1 MRYMLDT
8 NILIYIIKRKPPSV
22 IERFS
27 SCAPDDELMMSFV
40 TYAELLKGA
49 TRSTQRQ
56 RVEEQLASL
65 CQLIPVS
72 YMVTPLLAQRYAEHA
87 ARLKSLGTP
96 IGNNDLWIAA
106 HALSLN
112 CVLVT
117 HNTKEF
123 NRIEGLKIE
132 DWVVPEQ

>member
-1 MRYMLDT
+1 MLDT
-8 NILIYIIKRKPPSV
+8 NILIYIIKRRPLSV

-27 SCAPDDELMMSFV
+27 RCAPDDKLMMSFV

-49 TRSTQRQ
+49 MRSTRTQ

-72 YMVTPLLAQRYAEHA
+72 YEVTPLLAQRYAEHS
-87 ARLKSLGTP
+87 ARLKNLGIP

-123 NRIEGLKIE
+123 SRIEGLTIE
-132 DWVVPEQ
+132 DWVSPEK

>member
-1 MRYMLDT
+1 MLDT
-8 NILIYIIKRKPPSV
+8 NILIYIIKRKPLSV
-22 IERFS
+22 IARFS
-27 SCAPDDELMMSFV
+27 RCAPEDELMMSFV

-49 TRSTQRQ
+49 ARSTRRQ

-72 YMVTPLLAQRYAEHA
+72 YDVTPMLAQRYAEHST
-87 ARLKSLGTP
+87 RLKRLGTP

-106 HALSLN
+106 HALSLK

-123 NRIEGLKIE
+123 SRIEGLTIE
-132 DWVVPEQ
+132 DWVSSEQ

>member
-1 MRYMLDT
+1 
-8 NILIYIIKRKPPSV
+8 
-22 IERFS
+22 
-27 SCAPDDELMMSFV
+27 MMSFV

-49 TRSTQRQ
+49 VRSTRKHK
-56 RVEEQLASL
+56 VEAQLASL

-72 YMVTPLLAQRYAEHA
+72 YEVTPLLAKHYAEHS

-106 HALSLN
+106 HALSLD
-112 CVLVT
+112 CILVT

-123 NRIEGLKIE
+123 SRIEGLSLE
-132 DWVVPEQ
+132 DWVSSTQ

>member
-1 MRYMLDT
+1 MLDT
-8 NILIYIIKRKPPSV
+8 NILIYMIKRKPPSV

-27 SCAPDDELMMSFV
+27 LCAPDDELMMSFV

-49 TRSTQRQ
+49 TRSTRRQ

-72 YMVTPLLAQRYAEHA
+72 YEVTPLLAQRYAEHA
-87 ARLKSLGTP
+87 ARLRGLGTP

-106 HALSLN
+106 HALSLD
-112 CVLVT
+112 CTLVT

-123 NRIEGLKIE
+123 NRIEGLRIE
-132 DWVVPEQ
+132 YWVL

>member
-1 MRYMLDT
+1 MLDT
-8 NILIYIIKRKPPSV
+8 NILIYLIKQKPPSV

-27 SCAPDDELMMSFV
+27 QCAPEDELMMSFV

-49 TRSTQRQ
+49 ARSTRRQ
-56 RVEEQLASL
+56 RVEAQLSSL

-72 YMVTPLLAQRYAEHA
+72 YDVTPTLAQCYAEHS
-87 ARLKSLGTP
+87 ARLKRLGTP

-123 NRIEGLKIE
+123 NRVEGLMIE
-132 DWVVPEQ
+132 DWV

>member
-1 MRYMLDT
+1 MLDT

-27 SCAPDDELMMSFV
+27 RCAPDDELMMSFV

-49 TRSTQRQ
+49 MRSTRRQ

-72 YMVTPLLAQRYAEHA
+72 YVVTPLLAQRYAEHS

-96 IGNNDLWIAA
+96 IGSNDLWISA

-117 HNTKEF
+117 HNTKDF
-123 NRIEGLKIE
+123 NRIEGLTIE
-132 DWVVPEQ
+132 DWVSPER

>member
-27 SCAPDDELMMSFV
+27 RCAPDDELMMSFV

-49 TRSTQRQ
+49 MRSTRRQ

-72 YMVTPLLAQRYAEHA
+72 YEVTPLLAQRYAEHS

-123 NRIEGLKIE
+123 SRIEGLTIE
-132 DWVVPEQ
+132 DWVSPEQ

>member
-1 MRYMLDT
+1 MLDT
-8 NILIYIIKRKPPSV
+8 NILIYMIKRKPPSV

-27 SCAPDDELMMSFV
+27 RCAPSDELMMSFV

-49 TRSTQRQ
+49 TRSAQRQ

-72 YMVTPLLAQRYAEHA
+72 YEVTPLLAQCYAEHA
-87 ARLKSLGTP
+87 ALKSLGTP

-117 HNTKEF
+117 HNTKELS
-123 NRIEGLKIE
+123 RIEGLAIE
-132 DWVVPEQ
+132 DWVSQEQ

>member
-8 NILIYIIKRKPPSV
+8 NTLIYMIKRKPPSV

-27 SCAPDDELMMSFV
+27 RCAPDDALMMSFV

-49 TRSTQRQ
+49 MRSTRRQ
-56 RVEEQLASL
+56 RVEEQLAGL

-72 YMVTPLLAQRYAEHA
+72 YEVTPLLAQRYAEHS

-106 HALSLN
+106 HALSLG

-117 HNTKEF
+117 HNTKELS
-123 NRIEGLKIE
+123 RVEGLTVE
-132 DWVVPEQ
+132 DWVSQEQ